1 MSIHQTINHCLNDWI
16 WKDISIA
23 GSNAKGCEPP
33 FILSLRFAQQ
43 NVVQHVGPNGDWSFI
58 LGSWPSQ
65 NRGSSIHDPPIAAPT
80 WSALERKADRPDAA
94 AVICA
99 FKFGRPF
106 DLLLLAAKKY
116 DGNEMDWNKLNIQ
129 VAGLT
134 PNSMI
139 HCFSPGNHRER
150 SVAKFGLKGVAV
162 SWVYRLFQKWKASQS
177 KANQR
182 SLCLIYHYI
191 YISYLSIYTH
201 NT

>member
-1 MSIHQTINHCLNDWI
+1 MTESERTY
-16 WKDISIA
+16 IA
-23 GSNAKGCEPP
+23 GSNMKGCEPTAANSKPKNISTIQHLP
-33 FILSLRFAQQ
+33 FILSLRFAQK
-43 NVVQHVGPNGDWSFI
+43 NVVLCWTQWWWSFI

-116 DGNEMDWNKLNIQ
+116 DGNEMDWNKLNVQ

-191 YISYLSIYTH
+191 SIYTH